1 MEFEV
6 VAGGNSE
13 EQVGKNRATAVTM
26 IVKTGKPKR
35 GPPWGAGRESA
46 AVAVSGGRLVGTE
59 QIVA

>member
-1 MEFEV
+1 MKFEV

-13 EQVGKNRATAVTM
+13 EESRKNRATAVAM
-26 IVKTGKPKR
+26 IVRTGKPKKR
-35 GPPWGAGRESA
+35 AALGGGREWA